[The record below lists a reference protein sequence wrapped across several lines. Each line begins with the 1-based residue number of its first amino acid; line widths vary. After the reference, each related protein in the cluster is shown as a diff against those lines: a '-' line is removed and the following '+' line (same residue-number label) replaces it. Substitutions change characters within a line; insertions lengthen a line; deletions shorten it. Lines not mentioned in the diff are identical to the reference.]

1 MTSTAYSDIT
11 PALAAIRTRTY
22 MQAITGIFSSAA
34 SGANPA
40 GTSSQNAKRT

>member
-11 PALAAIRTRTY
+11 PAPVVIRTLTY

-34 SGANPA
+34 PSANPA